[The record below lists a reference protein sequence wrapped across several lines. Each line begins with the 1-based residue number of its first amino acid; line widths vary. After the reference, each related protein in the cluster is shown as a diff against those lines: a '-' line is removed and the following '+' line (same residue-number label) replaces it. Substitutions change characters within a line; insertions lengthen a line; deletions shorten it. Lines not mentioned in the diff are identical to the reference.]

1 MPPDPT
7 PLTEAELNRLADLE
21 AKATAAPW
29 TTDSGSVPLGDT
41 GDYEPYWFVNG
52 NRKTNS
58 QVASLAY
65 CADEGD
71 ECDAN
76 MDLIASLRNAAPA
89 LLAAARENAG
99 LREKYA
105 AMKGHLQGPCSWEIK
120 EPGTYVFLT
129 RIFDDGS
136 GFVRSVQKIEFDQDE
151 YPCKEWKVFRDSMD
165 ELESLRVQIST
176 LTAERDAALARVA
189 ELEKSLTPTPQETKQ

>member
-1 MPPDPT
+1 MPHDPTPT

-99 LREKYA
+99 LRESLHISGEVLVNYTDQINA
-105 AMKGHLQGPCSWEIK
+105 
-120 EPGTYVFLT
+120 LT
-129 RIFDDGS
+129 T
-136 GFVRSVQKIEFDQDE
+136 E
-151 YPCKEWKVFRDSMD
+151 C
-165 ELESLRVQIST
+165 
-176 LTAERDAALARVA
+176 DAALARVA
-189 ELEKSLTPTPQETKQ
+189 ELDRALQMISSKYHSDRSCSLEAQGYDQLDCAVIAAEDHLAQIALSVLNRTPKETPQ